1 MSTHDEFQALLE
13 THKRLLYKVCRAFGR
28 EAADRDDLAQEIA
41 VQLWRAFPSFDERAA
56 FSTWMYRIALNV
68 AISYQRRERTRT
80 RHIISDD
87 ERLLD
92 APDLRDAPPELDALF
107 ARIERLP
114 PLDKALV
121 LLYLDGHSH
130 REIGQVLG
138 IREHNVAVR
147 INRLKQAM
155 RDDAR
160 AVAEGRPR

>member
-1 MSTHDEFQALLE
+1 VSTHDEFQTLLE
-13 THKRLLYKVCRAFGR
+13 AHKRLLYKVCRTFGR
-28 EAADRDDLAQEIA
+28 EPADRDDLAQEIA
-41 VQLWRAFPSFDERAA
+41 VQLWRAFPSFDDRAA

-68 AISYQRRERTRT
+68 AISYQRRERTRA
-80 RHIISDD
+80 RYVISDD

-92 APDLRDAPPELDALF
+92 MPDTRDPAPELDTLF
-107 ARIERLP
+107 ALIDRLA

-130 REIGQVLG
+130 RQIGEVLG
-138 IREHNVAVR
+138 IREHSVAMR

-160 AVAEGRPR
+160 AVAGGRMR